1 MFLTHFENKN
11 MFPEFLSQMPG
22 EDDLGME
29 IAWQYVSYYIGK
41 KKKKTIFL
49 LSLHFVSLCYAV
61 KEINLFSIIFNL
73 ELEGAL
79 KES

>member
-1 MFLTHFENKN
+1 

-49 LSLHFVSLCYAV
+49 LSVHFVGLCYAV

>member
-11 MFPEFLSQMPG
+11 MFPEFLWQIPG

-41 KKKKTIFL
+41 KKK
-49 LSLHFVSLCYAV
+49 SLHFVSLCYAV
-61 KEINLFSIIFNL
+61 EEINSFSIISTLNL
-73 ELEGAL
+73 
-79 KES
+79 KVP

>member
-1 MFLTHFENKN
+1 
-11 MFPEFLSQMPG
+11 MFPEFLWQMPG

-61 KEINLFSIIFNL
+61 EEINSFSIISTLNL
-73 ELEGAL
+73 KVL
-79 KES
+79 